1 MSHGAVSRKTFPGGA
16 FLSTVPCF
24 PDLILF
30 IQYLTEGHSEIVK
43 IVLGHVASR
52 FLNAWLKSSLWLSD
66 LSVCMSVYATED
78 VGIMLGMVRVSL
90 VL

>member
-1 MSHGAVSRKTFPGGA
+1 MSHDAVSRKMFPGGA

-24 PDLILF
+24 RDLILF

-52 FLNAWLKSSLWLSD
+52 CVAEVLSLALR
-66 LSVCMSVYATED
+66 SVVCHRGCRYY
-78 VGIMLGMVRVSL
+78 VRNG
-90 VL
+90 